1 VRRPLLLVAV
11 AATLAGCGSS
21 GPSDE
26 ELVARTVTSF
36 GRATAARD
44 YGTLCDRL
52 LAPALVDKVEQIGLP
67 CTDAMRTALGGVKDP
82 RLTVGKVTVR
92 GDHAS
97 AEIRTSASGQAPS
110 RDTLELQRVG
120 GSWRITS
127 LGASS

>member
-1 VRRPLLLVAV
+1 MRRPLLLVA
-11 AATLAGCGSS
+11 AAAALAGCGSS

-44 YGTLCDRL
+44 YRTLCDRL
-52 LAPALVDKVEQIGLP
+52 LAPALVEKVEQIGLP
-67 CTDAMRTALGGVKDP
+67 CTEAMRTALGEVKDP
-82 RLTVGKVTVR
+82 RLTVGKVTVD
-92 GDHAS
+92 GDRAS
-97 AEIRTSASGQAPS
+97 ADIRTSASGQAPS

-120 GSWRITS
+120 GSWRIAS

>member
-1 VRRPLLLVAV
+1 VRRPLLLVA
-11 AATLAGCGSS
+11 AAAALAGCGSS

-44 YGTLCDRL
+44 YRTLCDRL

-67 CTDAMRTALGGVKDP
+67 CTEAMRTALGKVKDP
-82 RLTVGKVTVR
+82 RLTVGKVTVQ
-92 GDHAS
+92 GDRAS
-97 AEIRTSASGQAPS
+97 ADIRTSASGQAPS

-120 GSWRITS
+120 GSWRIAS